1 MTIYTR
7 AAYTTTQGIC
17 EGGMERTIATLEKL
31 GLTMDSDVSIQLI
44 MRELGLLDT
53 LYSFC
58 KVCKRSEAEAQHVI
72 RQYCLFVGGKA
83 AQWLLLTR
91 GDLSELVAASNK
103 ALNMRFTGRDNGKVR
118 RRAQVAWTTLLTM
131 EGERVNIIERQW
143 IEVYRCLLADKIDAF
158 CATHATV
165 ALLEG
170 ARLCDMQP
178 EIHERLCKELITLL
192 GPETP

>member
-17 EGGMERTIATLEKL
+17 EGGMERTQATLDKL
-31 GLTMDSDVSIQLI
+31 GLTMDSDVSMQLI

-58 KVCKRSEAEAQHVI
+58 KVCTRSEAEAERVI

-83 AQWLLLTR
+83 AQWLALTHS
-91 GDLSELVAASNK
+91 DMAEMIAAANR
-103 ALNMRFTGRDNGKVR
+103 ALNLRFSGKDNTKMRRTSL
-118 RRAQVAWTTLLTM
+118 AAWTTALTLNADSF
-131 EGERVNIIERQW
+131 NIVERQW
-143 IEVYRCLLADKIDAF
+143 VEVYRCLLTDKIDAF

-170 ARLCDMQP
+170 ARLCGMW
-178 EIHERLCKELITLL
+178 EEVHARLCQELNQLL
-192 GPETP
+192 GPEV

>member
-17 EGGMERTIATLEKL
+17 EGGMERTEATLKKL
-31 GLTMDSDVSIQLI
+31 GLTMDSDVSMQLI

-58 KVCKRSEAEAQHVI
+58 KVCKRSEKEAQNVI
-72 RQYCLFVGGKA
+72 RKYCLFVGGKA

-91 GDLSELVAASNK
+91 SDLAQDIAGSNR
-103 ALNMRFTGRDNGKVR
+103 ALNLRFTGRDNPKLRNAAMASMTIVHNHEH
-118 RRAQVAWTTLLTM
+118 TT
-131 EGERVNIIERQW
+131 IIERQW
-143 IEVYRCLLADKIDAF
+143 AEVYRCLLADKIDAF
-158 CATHATV
+158 CATHATS

-170 ARLCDMQP
+170 ARMCGMQS
-178 EIHERLCKELITLL
+178 EVHERLCQELNQLL
-192 GPETP
+192 GPET